1 MKLLLEIRTKS
12 KTEMHNFGIQL
23 AKLFSLN
30 DLITFDGDLGVGKTF
45 LCKSIINNLTKINE
59 VVSPTF
65 NIVQTYPLQD
75 DEEIWHCDFY
85 RINNFEEVEEIGVF
99 EDFKKK
105 IILLE
110 WPKFKLELSQ
120 FDPLNLNIEIL
131 KNNQSN
137 LSEFRKISLSG
148 SKKWDN
154 KIKNLHNFLA
164 L

>member
-1 MKLLLEIRTKS
+1 MKLLFEITIKS

-65 NIVQTYPLQD
+65 NIVQTYPLQK

-85 RINNFEEVEEIGVF
+85 RINNFEEVEEIAVF

-120 FDPLNLNIEIL
+120 FDPLNLNIEII

-137 LSEFRKISLSG
+137 LSEYRKISLSG